1 VTTVYTGT
9 LPSKVDLACYRG
21 DTWSQQFRF
30 LADGDPI
37 DLSGYEFASWC
48 RSNAGEVY
56 LMAVV
61 VESDPGLV
69 TLSIRDWDEV
79 RPGDYIYDLEA
90 ADEDDVQTWV
100 QGRLRVHRDVTN
112 EVASAYSIA

>member
-1 VTTVYTGT
+1 MTTIYTGT

-30 LADGDPI
+30 LAGGDPI
-37 DLSGYEFASWC
+37 DLTGYQLASWC

-61 VESDPGLV
+61 AESDPGLV
-69 TLSIRDWDEV
+69 TLSITDWDEV
-79 RPGDYIYDLEA
+79 MRMIVTSALVLARHCIPGMIA
-90 ADEDDVQTWV
+90 
-100 QGRLRVHRDVTN
+100 QGW
-112 EVASAYSIA
+112 AGS